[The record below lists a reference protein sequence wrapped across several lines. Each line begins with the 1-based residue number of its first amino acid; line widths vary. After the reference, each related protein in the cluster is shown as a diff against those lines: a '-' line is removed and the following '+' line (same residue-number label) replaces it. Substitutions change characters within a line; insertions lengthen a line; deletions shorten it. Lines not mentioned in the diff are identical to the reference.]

1 MRPTLIGSAPVERF
15 RRQRMSGP
23 AIARRL
29 PMPRSTVGAILR
41 RLGLGKLSALEE
53 KPPVRRYQRE
63 RPGELIPIDTKRLG
77 RIDGVGHRITGDR
90 RGQSNKRGTGWEVP
104 HVAIDDATRL
114 AYTEVPKS
122 ETREDCIA
130 FLTRSLA
137 FFARHGVAVQRV
149 MTDNGS
155 AYRSFAFR
163 DVLRDAA
170 LKHIR
175 TRPYTPRTN
184 GKAERLIR
192 TSLREWAYADPYQSS
207 AQRTRAL
214 QPFLTNCN
222 TARPH
227 SALADQTP
235 WLRLNNLLGNDI

>member
-1 MRPTLIGSAPVERF
+1 M
-15 RRQRMSGP
+15 
-23 AIARRL
+23 
-29 PMPRSTVGAILR
+29 
-41 RLGLGKLSALEE
+41 
-53 KPPVRRYQRE
+53 
-63 RPGELIPIDTKRLG
+63 
-77 RIDGVGHRITGDR
+77 
-90 RGQSNKRGTGWEVP
+90 
-104 HVAIDDATRL
+104 AIDDATRL
-114 AYTEVPKS
+114 AYTEVLKS

-130 FLTRSLA
+130 FLMRSLA
-137 FFARHGVAVQRV
+137 FFARHGVAVQQV

-170 LKHIR
+170 LEHIR

-184 GKAERLIR
+184 GKAERLIQ
-192 TSLREWAYADPYQSS
+192 TSLRVGLRRPYQSS

-235 WLRLNNLLGNDI
+235 WLRLNNLLGNDS

>member
-1 MRPTLIGSAPVERF
+1 
-15 RRQRMSGP
+15 
-23 AIARRL
+23 
-29 PMPRSTVGAILR
+29 MPRSTVGAILR

-63 RPGELIPIDTKRLG
+63 RPGELIHIDTRKLG

-90 RGQSNKRGTGWEVP
+90 RGQSNKRGTGWAVL

-114 AYTEVPKS
+114 AYTEVLKS

-192 TSLREWAYADPYQSS
+192 TSLRVGLRRPLPIIRTANPRLA

-214 QPFLTNCN
+214 QPFLTNYN

-235 WLRLNNLLGNDI
+235 WLRLNNLLGNDS